1 MKNDIVKEAAQAQK
15 ISMIICNSNMDAE
28 VDGLYASAVEAAEK
42 INRPF
47 EIVFVDDGS
56 KDHSY
61 DRLRALADKDAR
73 VRVLRMRSS
82 FGEAASL
89 DAGLKHSSGS
99 EVVFISARVRVNLER
114 LPEFFD
120 RFKENVDLVVGW
132 RYPRRDGGMNRLIS
146 WFFNRMAG
154 RIANIRLHDINSGIF
169 VARREMLERLSFYG
183 DLHNFIPVLAAQ
195 QGYQVAESKI
205 EQKPG
210 KFRRSRYPKEY
221 VQRVLDIITVFFL
234 SRYSKK
240 PIHFLGFLGS
250 LLMLSGVGIL
260 AYLFF
265 YRVLQFGPIAGR
277 PLLLLGTMLLVI
289 GIQMISIG
297 LLGEMVIFTHAGD
310 IEEYNI
316 EEILN

>member
-1 MKNDIVKEAAQAQK
+1 MKMGKDTLPEQM
-15 ISMIICNSNMDAE
+15 ISMIICNHNMASDIEDLYGAA
-28 VDGLYASAVEAAEK
+28 VDAAERIGK
-42 INRPF
+42 PF

-56 KDHSY
+56 TDQSY
-61 DRLRALADKDAR
+61 ELLRSIADRDTR
-73 VRVLRMRSS
+73 VRVLRMRST

-89 DAGLKHSSGS
+89 DAGLEHSKGDQI
-99 EVVFISARVRVNLER
+99 VFISARVRVDLSS
-114 LPEFFD
+114 LPEFFVKFND
-120 RFKENVDLVVGW
+120 NIDLVVGW
-132 RYPRRDGGMNRLIS
+132 RHPRSDGIMNRTIS
-146 WFFNRMAG
+146 WFFNRLAG
-154 RIANIRLHDINSGIF
+154 RIAKIRLHDINSGIF
-169 VARREMLERLSFYG
+169 IARREVLARLSYYG

-195 QGYQVAESKI
+195 QGYSVAESRI
-205 EQKPG
+205 AQKQG
-210 KFRRSRYPKEY
+210 TFRHSKFPKEY

-250 LLMLSGVGIL
+250 LFIISGVGIL
-260 AYLFF
+260 VYMFF

-277 PLLLLGTMLLVI
+277 PLLLLGAMLLVI

-316 EEILN
+316 EEIIN